1 MFYVSA
7 MLNCCAINRLLEIWQ
22 GSVSCKQPADFLT
35 DRHERVEDD
44 VRVYFVRDIRVSHTL
59 QIHLVRMALREGPV
73 SMSSHVL
80 PSTLTNAGK

>member
-22 GSVSCKQPADFLT
+22 GSVTCKQPADFLT

-44 VRVYFVRDIRVSHTL
+44 VRVYFVKDI
-59 QIHLVRMALREGPV
+59 Q
-73 SMSSHVL
+73 
-80 PSTLTNAGK
+80 